1 MARLL
6 LIDDDEML
14 REVLA
19 EALTSVGHTVTQAA
33 DGRTVLDHPG
43 IELVITDLVMPGCE
57 GLETIATLHQK
68 RPGLPIIAISGAPIN
83 SQIYLKMAAQLGAHR
98 ALPKPFDFAELLRLV
113 DELLAPPSESA
124 GAAR

>member
-6 LIDDDEML
+6 LIDDDELL

-19 EALTSVGHTVTQAA
+19 EVLTSVGHTVTQAA
-33 DGRTVLDHPG
+33 DGRSALAHPG

-57 GLETIATLHQK
+57 GLETIAALRQK
-68 RPGLPIIAISGAPIN
+68 RPGLPIIAISGASTN

-98 ALPKPFDFAELLRLV
+98 ALSKPFEFAELLRLV
-113 DELLAPPSESA
+113 DELLARPSESA
-124 GAAR
+124 GTSR